1 MGRASSVGFVRD
13 RSDLPGILYPLE
25 IEGRRKFGNEHCT
38 GFNGCQEA
46 GRSSMEA
53 GRRNR
58 ESKLKTQNSPSPTL
72 SFYSLDWCGPNSF
85 KSPNYCLGTDWRF
98 RYAISRLYV
107 FGTTRIFSRLH
118 PRRTERKSR
127 IFPRFRFQISQ

>member
-13 RSDLPGILYPLE
+13 GADLAGILYPLE
-25 IEGRRKFGNEHCT
+25 IEGRRKFGNEHST
-38 GFNGCQEA
+38 GFNGGQEA
-46 GRSSMEA
+46 GRGSMEA

-58 ESKLKTQNSPSPTL
+58 ESKLKPQTSPSPTL

-107 FGTTRIFSRLH
+107 FGTAGIFSRLH
-118 PRRTERKSR
+118 SRRTERTSR
-127 IFPRFRFQISQ
+127 IFHCFRFPVSQ

>member
-13 RSDLPGILYPLE
+13 RSDLPRILYPLE

-38 GFNGCQEA
+38 GFKGCQEA

-58 ESKLKTQNSPSPTL
+58 ESKLKTQNSRSSPL
-72 SFYSLDWCGPNSF
+72 FFYSLDWCCPNSF

-107 FGTTRIFSRLH
+107 FGTTRLFPRLH
-118 PRRTERKSR
+118 SRRTERTSR
-127 IFPRFRFQISQ
+127 IFHCFHFPIFQ